1 MSKDPKKLI
10 GESRGFLKD
19 GRSDPISDEFWGE
32 VDDLMHL
39 DRKFKMRG
47 KAIISLC
54 IIIFLLLILLSCALF
69 FTRYDKSGD
78 YVDAGASAESS
89 SAEITLSE
97 TVGDSEST
105 SAETELESSHE
116 TEGETSETLPND
128 KQDLYDFDY
137 SAVPDGSFAIVPA
150 DLSLISYG
158 ELYIDNFTGYD
169 PDLKKLMYAEIGE
182 RNEVEELSNSLK
194 PRVLILHTHGT
205 EAYVRDNE
213 LYYTESEREF
223 ARSHNSKENVI
234 AVGSVLAD
242 ILNRAGIPTVHSTVL
257 HDSTQYKDSYARAAA
272 TVKKYLETYPSIELV
287 IDVHRDSIINSNGDI
302 IKPII
307 LADDQK
313 CAQVKCI
320 VGSSWSGEKYD
331 HWEKN
336 LSLALKLRSALNQ
349 KYINLCRPVSLEST
363 AYNQN
368 IAPYSITL
376 EIGSSGNSLREA
388 MCAANAVGEILS
400 ELIKDTKIC

>member
-32 VDDLMHL
+32 VDDFMHL

-47 KAIISLC
+47 RAIISLC
-54 IIIFLLLILLSCALF
+54 IIIFLLLILLFCAF
-69 FTRYDKSGD
+69 FFVRYDKSD
-78 YVDAGASAESS
+78 DSVDAGASTESS

-97 TVGDSEST
+97 TTDDSEST
-105 SAETELESSHE
+105 NAETERESNSE
-116 TEGETSETLPND
+116 TAEDTSEMRPND
-128 KQDLYDFDY
+128 EKDLYDFDY
-137 SAVPDGSFAIVPA
+137 SVVPDGSVAIVPA
-150 DLSLISYG
+150 DLSLVSYG
-158 ELYIDNFTGYD
+158 ELYIDNFTGYN

-194 PRVLILHTHGT
+194 PCVLILHTHGT

-242 ILNRAGIPTVHSTVL
+242 ILNRAGISTVHSTVL
-257 HDSTQYKDSYARAAA
+257 HDNTQYKDSYARSAA

-307 LADDQK
+307 WADDQE
-313 CAQVKCI
+313 CAQVKCV

-376 EIGSSGNSLREA
+376 EIGSSGNSLEEA

-400 ELIKDTKIC
+400 ELIKNTKIC